1 MDAETISSTNNEQD
15 WIQKYRAALDMPSGS
30 ESRMKALRATFSK
43 VAGILSSGIRSIL
56 KTQAIAPPVSPAPK
70 QPTKA
75 GLVQTPTMADL
86 KPRVVHRTAVKQST
100 ARKRPSPQRRR
111 RDKAS

>member
-1 MDAETISSTNNEQD
+1 MDTETISSTSNEQD

-43 VAGILSSGIRSIL
+43 VAAILSSGIRSIL
-56 KTQAIAPPVSPAPK
+56 KTQAIAPPVSPVPK
-70 QPTKA
+70 QPTEA
-75 GLVQTPTMADL
+75 GLVQTPMIPDL
-86 KPRVVHRTAVKQST
+86 KPRGVHRTAVKQSA